1 MDGSVDA
8 MLTVSDDF
16 VTRLAARAAEA
27 EDLRRL
33 PDATIADF
41 RAAGL
46 GRLLLPARYGGE
58 QAPFSA
64 ILDPVRR
71 MAHGCASSAWTL
83 GFYILHNWMLAL
95 FDERA
100 QDEVF
105 ADGPVLCPA
114 PLAPTGRGVP
124 VDGGVRLSGRW
135 SWATGIMAADWVM
148 VGALCGASGAAGPMT
163 SDGMYPAL
171 ALLPAEQVRVE
182 DVWHTAGMRATGS
195 NDVVVDD
202 VFVPEHRLVRVTDIY
217 AGTAPGAA
225 LHGSGTYRWP
235 MVPALAL
242 VASMPALGAAEH
254 VADVFAARLGERVLA
269 YSGVPQ
275 KQQPAAQIRLGDARV
290 RLTALDGLLTG
301 TVATLEAMVADGARI
316 PRAARARARVAA
328 AHIVHESRSVIAD
341 LLESSGA
348 SVQFLDNPLQ
358 RAKRDLDVISGH
370 VVFDY
375 DVSRELA
382 GALEIGVPIS
392 PIAMV

>member
-1 MDGSVDA
+1 MI
-8 MLTVSDDF
+8 SDDF
-16 VTRLAARAAEA
+16 VACLAQRAAEA

-41 RAAGL
+41 RASGMA
-46 GRLLLPARYGGE
+46 RLLLPARYGGE
-58 QAPFSA
+58 QAPFPA

-95 FDERA
+95 FGEQA

-148 VGALCGASGAAGPMT
+148 VGALCGPD
-163 SDGMYPAL
+163 DGMYPAL
-171 ALLPAEQVRVE
+171 ALLPADDVVVE
-182 DVWHTAGMRATGS
+182 DVWHTDGMRGTGS
-195 NDVVVDD
+195 HDVVVTDTK
-202 VFVPEHRLVRVTDIY
+202 VPEHRLVKLTDIY
-217 AGTAPGAA
+217 GGTAPGAG
-225 LHGSGTYRWP
+225 LHDGTAYRWP
-235 MVPALAL
+235 MVPALSLLA
-242 VASMPALGAAEH
+242 AMPALGAAER
-254 VADVFAARLGERVLA
+254 VADLFATRLGERVLA
-269 YSGVPQ
+269 YSGVAQ

-290 RLTALDGLLTG
+290 RLCALHGLLDD
-301 TVATLEAMVADGARI
+301 TVAMIETMVTDGTRI
-316 PRAARARARVAA
+316 PRSVRAQARVAA
-328 AHIVHESRSVIAD
+328 AHIVHESRAVVAD

-348 SVQFLDNPLQ
+348 SAHFLNNPLQ
-358 RAKRDLDVISGH
+358 RAKRDIDVICGH